1 MQEFDPEHA
10 AKHGYTCADWEAVD
24 SPELSDEEL
33 AQVRPFAEIFPA
45 LAEKMRK
52 AIGGRPKSEK
62 PKIAVSLRLDPE
74 VIEAFK
80 AAGPGWQSRMNQAL
94 RKAAGV

>member
-1 MQEFDPEHA
+1 MKEFDPEHA

-52 AIGGRPKSEK
+52 AAE
-62 PKIAVSLRLDPE
+62 
-74 VIEAFK
+74 
-80 AAGPGWQSRMNQAL
+80 M
-94 RKAAGV
+94 